1 MQPTPEQTTMASK
14 QNWNIKHINN
24 CNVGVLYYDAQ
35 TPKYGNGVLFHFPP
49 IHRVRIGETTKSR
62 DQLATQIST
71 NLLRLDIRKTMKGI
85 GMFRTTYLPIVTI
98 LDSSIYFLDFFV
110 SKAPYVK
117 SIASSKPPFFVIFIG
132 TVLQCQNPEIS
143 AHRCYH

>member
-49 IHRVRIGETTKSR
+49 IHRVHIGETTKSW

-71 NLLRLDIRKTMKGI
+71 NLLRGRNGLDIRKTMKGI
-85 GMFRTTYLPIVTI
+85 RGCLGLHTFRLLPYWTHLYICCI
-98 LDSSIYFLDFFV
+98 FL
-110 SKAPYVK
+110 SQRHL
-117 SIASSKPPFFVIFIG
+117 
-132 TVLQCQNPEIS
+132 T
-143 AHRCYH
+143 